1 MVFVLA
7 LKSPLRQGNTSYPYI
22 VMQFKKDFEQEIK
35 IRLKPEQM
43 KEYSDS
49 LKEEYSGAL
58 YDIVTKIFKLIVGVN
73 IIIPGNFKR
82 FNIYLEIII
91 FFNNILAFS
100 STNHS
105 GLRCSLRAHEGFL
118 FPLQKSLIFINKPI
132 VFMRLDEISVAEFH
146 RVEKKS
152 FKSLKIILL
161 KRLQAIKTQA

>member
-43 KEYSDS
+43 KEYGDT
-49 LKEEYSGAL
+49 LKEEYSGPL

-82 FNIYLEIII
+82 FL
-91 FFNNILAFS
+91 
-100 STNHS
+100 
-105 GLRCSLRAHEGFL
+105 
-118 FPLQKSLIFINKPI
+118 
-132 VFMRLDEISVAEFH
+132 
-146 RVEKKS
+146 
-152 FKSLKIILL
+152 
-161 KRLQAIKTQA
+161 